1 MEPSCNLL
9 QISNLLKTSKYNKI
23 ALIGNYDKDTIIAF
37 EKNNNLRRHR
47 VADLIDRYI
56 VVGCGMT
63 VRPIRQW
70 DALVRALDLFH
81 LSGWEATDYHNIIM
95 IIDPN
100 VAPLQ
105 ELKDLL
111 SGWKVM
117 SEGS

>member
-9 QISNLLKTSKYNKI
+9 QISNLLKTSNYNKI

-37 EKNNNLRRHR
+37 EKNNNLRHHR

-63 VRPIRQW
+63 VRSIRQW
-70 DALVRALDLFH
+70 DALVRALDLFR
-81 LSGWEATDYHNIIM
+81 LWEATDYHNIIM

-100 VAPLQ
+100 LAPLQ

-117 SEGS
+117 SEDIL